1 MKIIKK
7 MKLNKIM
14 KVLLITAILTLP
26 ALSQAQVAGDP
37 PPPDGDPGAP
47 IDGGLSLLLAAGA
60 VYGVKKFRD
69 GRKEKSDKL

>member
-7 MKLNKIM
+7 MNLNKTM
-14 KVLLITAILTLP
+14 KVLLITAILSLP
-26 ALSQAQVAGDP
+26 ALTQAQVAGDP

-69 GRKEKSDKL
+69 GKRKQEEI